1 MVENSTHDEAKQ
13 GSETAS
19 SSAASHAASTG
30 STDASL
36 ASKRRA
42 PRGGSGNAGTA
53 GVEPGTG
60 KGGNGKGKVI
70 AGVIVAVVIVVA
82 VVLGIVWAQ
91 RSNSTD
97 SAAASG
103 TTQNTMTVGLKLA
116 PTNMDIRNQSGSALD
131 QVLIDNVY
139 EPLVG
144 RDTDNK
150 VTAGL
155 AESWD
160 VSQDATTYT
169 FHLHDGMTFS
179 NGDTL
184 DADDVVWSLNQL
196 LEKKYASYDQLRNIE
211 SITAKDANTV
221 VIALSAPYSDLL
233 WSLSGR
239 PGLVFDE
246 EADYDAKTE
255 AIGSGPYLLKSFK
268 ENESVTLERNTKYW
282 GSKKATIPTIVL
294 RYYADDNAALNA
306 FKSGSIQVLAPV
318 MNAKM
323 TASLEGD
330 DRFVVGQGEDTDK
343 YVLGMNNKGTALSNI
358 KVRQA
363 IRYAIDH
370 DEIIA
375 SRGGV
380 DAKLGGPIPS
390 LDPGYEDLTD
400 LYPHD
405 IEKAKTLLKE
415 AGYDEDNPLTLR
427 LEYANTYGT
436 EFGEQLK
443 SQLKEVGIDLDVKVV
458 EFSTWLQDV
467 YTNHDYDLSLVD
479 HNESHDFYQ
488 WADPTYYYGYD
499 SKEVQELYAKSL
511 AATDATQQAEYL
523 KQAARKVSEDAAA
536 DWLLNYR
543 VTTAYDRGVSGFP
556 MNLNQ
561 SRLPLASVDYKK

>member
-1 MVENSTHDEAKQ
+1 MSDTTQGDVPEEAAQ
-13 GSETAS
+13 T
-19 SSAASHAASTG
+19 AASG

-36 ASKRRA
+36 ASQRKPSRTGRA
-42 PRGGSGNAGTA
+42 HTSGPGSGDGS
-53 GVEPGTG
+53 G
-60 KGGNGKGKVI
+60 GGNRNRGKWI
-70 AGVIVAVVIVVA
+70 AGIIIAVVVVVA
-82 VVLGIVWAQ
+82 VVLGVVWSRRTA
-91 RSNSTD
+91 SSENG
-97 SAAASG
+97 AAG
-103 TTQNTMTVGLKLA
+103 TTQETMTVGLKLA

-144 RDTDNK
+144 RNAENK
-150 VTAGL
+150 TTAGL
-155 AESWD
+155 AKSWD
-160 VSQDATTYT
+160 VSDDATTYT
-169 FHLHDGMTFS
+169 FHLNEGMTFS
-179 NGDTL
+179 NRDAL
-184 DADDVVWSLNQL
+184 DSEDVVWSLNQL
-196 LEKKYASYDQLRNIE
+196 LEKKYAGYDLLRNID
-211 SITAKDANTV
+211 SIAAQDANTV
-221 VIALSAPYSDLL
+221 VIKLTAPYSDLL

-239 PGLVFDE
+239 PGLVFDKD
-246 EADYDAKTE
+246 AQYDAKTE
-255 AIGSGPYLLKSFK
+255 AIGSGPYLLKSFR
-268 ENESVTLERNTKYW
+268 ENDSVTLERNENYW
-282 GSKKATIPTIVL
+282 GSKKATIKTIVL

-323 TASLEGD
+323 TSSLTSDG
-330 DRFVVGQGEDTDK
+330 RFVVGQGDGTDK
-343 YVLGMNNKGTALSNI
+343 YVLGMNNKGAVLSNI

-363 IRYAIDH
+363 IRYAINH

-380 DAKLGGPIPS
+380 DATLGGPIPS

-400 LYPHD
+400 LYPHNVN
-405 IEKAKTLLKE
+405 KAKELLKE

-443 SQLKEVGIDLDVKVV
+443 SQLKEVGIDLQVKVV

-499 SKEVQELYAKSL
+499 SKEVQDLYAKSL
-511 AATDATQQAEYL
+511 AATDESQQEEYL

-543 VTTAYDRGVSGFP
+543 VTTAYDKGVTGFP

>member
-1 MVENSTHDEAKQ
+1 MSRTTNDGPINSQSLDESATPSAQ
-13 GSETAS
+13 PAGSTT
-19 SSAASHAASTG
+19 STG

-36 ASKRRA
+36 TAKQRSKSGKN
-42 PRGGSGNAGTA
+42 GGSKKILGI
-53 GVEPGTG
+53 
-60 KGGNGKGKVI
+60 VI
-70 AGVIVAVVIVVA
+70 AVLAVIAIVI
-82 VVLGIVWAQ
+82 GIVWATRP
-91 RSNSTD
+91 RSD
-97 SAAASG
+97 SAATA
-103 TTQNTMTVGLKLA
+103 TTADSLTVGLKLA

-144 RDTDNK
+144 RDSENK
-150 VTAGL
+150 VTKGL
-155 AESWD
+155 ASSWD
-160 VSQDATTYT
+160 VSSDALTYT
-169 FHLHDGMTFS
+169 FHLNKAMSFS
-179 NGDTL
+179 NGDVL
-184 DADDVVWSLNQL
+184 DSEDVVWSLNEL
-196 LEKKYASYDQLRNIE
+196 LKNEYASSEQLRNID
-211 SITAKDANTV
+211 SITADGTDTV
-221 VIALSAPYSDLL
+221 VIKLSAPYSDLL

-239 PGLVFDE
+239 PGLVLDKD
-246 EADYDAKTE
+246 AQYDAKTE

-268 ENESVTLERNTKYW
+268 ENDSVTLERNEKYW
-282 GSKKATIPTIVL
+282 GATKAAIKNVTL

-323 TASLEGD
+323 TTSLKND
-330 DRFVVGQGEDTDK
+330 DRFVVGQGDDTDK
-343 YVLGMNNKGTALSNI
+343 YVLGMNNKGAVLSN
-358 KVRQA
+358 KSVRQA
-363 IRYAIDH
+363 IRYAIDR

-380 DAKLGGPIPS
+380 DATLGGPIPS

-405 IEKAKTLLKE
+405 VEKAKALLKE
-415 AGYDEDNPLTLR
+415 AGYDENNPLKLN

-443 SQLKEVGIDLDVKVV
+443 SQLAKVNIDLNVKVV

-499 SKEVQELYAKSL
+499 SKEVQDLYAKSL
-511 AATDATQQAEYL
+511 AATDADQQADYL
-523 KQAARKVSEDAAA
+523 KQAARTVSEDAAA

-543 VTTAYDRGVSGFP
+543 VTTAYDKSVSGFP

-561 SRLPLASVDYKK
+561 SRLPLAGVSYKK

>member
-1 MVENSTHDEAKQ
+1 MSRTTNDGPINSQSPDESATPSAQ
-13 GSETAS
+13 PAGSTT
-19 SSAASHAASTG
+19 STG

-36 ASKRRA
+36 TAKQRSKSGKNGGSKRIL
-42 PRGGSGNAGTA
+42 GI
-53 GVEPGTG
+53 
-60 KGGNGKGKVI
+60 VI
-70 AGVIVAVVIVVA
+70 AVLAVIAIVI
-82 VVLGIVWAQ
+82 GIVWATRP
-91 RSNSTD
+91 RSD
-97 SAAASG
+97 SAATATPADSL
-103 TTQNTMTVGLKLA
+103 TVGLKLA

-144 RDTDNK
+144 RDSENK
-150 VTAGL
+150 VTKGL
-155 AESWD
+155 ASSWD
-160 VSQDATTYT
+160 VSSDALTYT
-169 FHLHDGMTFS
+169 FHLNKAMSFS
-179 NGDTL
+179 NGDVL
-184 DADDVVWSLNQL
+184 DSEDVVWSLNEL
-196 LEKKYASYDQLRNIE
+196 LKNEYASSEQLRNID
-211 SITAKDANTV
+211 SITADGTDTV
-221 VIALSAPYSDLL
+221 VIKLSAPYSDLL

-239 PGLVFDE
+239 PGLVLDKD
-246 EADYDAKTE
+246 AQYDAKTE

-268 ENESVTLERNTKYW
+268 ENDSVTLERNEKYW
-282 GSKKATIPTIVL
+282 GDTKAAIKNVTL

-323 TASLEGD
+323 TTSLKND
-330 DRFVVGQGEDTDK
+330 DRFVVGQGNDTDK
-343 YVLGMNNKGTALSNI
+343 YVLGMNNKGAVLSN
-358 KVRQA
+358 KSVRQA
-363 IRYAIDH
+363 IRYAIDR

-380 DAKLGGPIPS
+380 DATLGGPIPS

-405 IEKAKTLLKE
+405 VEKAKVLLKE
-415 AGYDEDNPLTLR
+415 AGYDENNPLKLN

-443 SQLKEVGIDLDVKVV
+443 SQLAKVNIDLNVKVV

-488 WADPTYYYGYD
+488 WADPMYYYGYD
-499 SKEVQELYAKSL
+499 SKEVQDLYAKSL
-511 AATDATQQAEYL
+511 AATDADQQADYL
-523 KQAARKVSEDAAA
+523 KQAARTVSEDAAA

-543 VTTAYDRGVSGFP
+543 VTTAYDKSVSGFP

-561 SRLPLASVDYKK
+561 SRLPLAGVSYKK

>member
-1 MVENSTHDEAKQ
+1 MSRTTNDGPINSQSPDESATPSARPA
-13 GSETAS
+13 GSTT
-19 SSAASHAASTG
+19 STG

-36 ASKRRA
+36 TAKQRSKSGKN
-42 PRGGSGNAGTA
+42 GGSKKILGI
-53 GVEPGTG
+53 
-60 KGGNGKGKVI
+60 VI
-70 AGVIVAVVIVVA
+70 AVLAVIAIVI
-82 VVLGIVWAQ
+82 GIVWAT
-91 RSNSTD
+91 RPKSD
-97 SAAASG
+97 SPATG
-103 TTQNTMTVGLKLA
+103 TTADSLTVGLKLA

-144 RDTDNK
+144 RDSENK
-150 VTAGL
+150 VTKGL
-155 AESWD
+155 ASSWD
-160 VSQDATTYT
+160 VSSDALIYT
-169 FHLHDGMTFS
+169 FHLNKAMSFS
-179 NGDTL
+179 NGDVL
-184 DADDVVWSLNQL
+184 DSEDVVWSLNEL
-196 LEKKYASYDQLRNIE
+196 LKNEYASSDQLRNID
-211 SITAKDANTV
+211 SITADGTDTV
-221 VIALSAPYSDLL
+221 VIKLSAPYSDLL

-239 PGLVFDE
+239 PGLVLDKD
-246 EADYDAKTE
+246 AQYDAKTE

-268 ENESVTLERNTKYW
+268 ENDSVTLERNEKYW
-282 GSKKATIPTIVL
+282 GDTKAAIKNVTL

-323 TASLEGD
+323 TTSLKND
-330 DRFVVGQGEDTDK
+330 DRFVVGQGDDTDK
-343 YVLGMNNKGTALSNI
+343 YVLGMNNKGAVLSN
-358 KVRQA
+358 KSVRQA
-363 IRYAIDH
+363 IRYAIDR

-380 DAKLGGPIPS
+380 DATLGGPIPS

-405 IEKAKTLLKE
+405 VEKAKVLLKE
-415 AGYDEDNPLTLR
+415 AGYDENNPLKLN

-443 SQLKEVGIDLDVKVV
+443 SQLAKVNIDLNVKVV

-499 SKEVQELYAKSL
+499 SKEVQDLYAKSL
-511 AATDATQQAEYL
+511 AATDADQQADYL
-523 KQAARKVSEDAAA
+523 KQAARTVSEDAAA

-543 VTTAYDRGVSGFP
+543 VTTAYDKSVSGFP

-561 SRLPLASVDYKK
+561 SRLPLAGVSYKK

>member
-1 MVENSTHDEAKQ
+1 MSNTTQGDVPEEAAQ
-13 GSETAS
+13 T
-19 SSAASHAASTG
+19 AASG

-36 ASKRRA
+36 ASQRKSSRTGRA
-42 PRGGSGNAGTA
+42 RTSGPGSDGGQG
-53 GVEPGTG
+53 
-60 KGGNGKGKVI
+60 GGNHNRGKWI
-70 AGVIVAVVIVVA
+70 AGIIIAVVVVVA
-82 VVLGIVWAQ
+82 VILGVVWS
-91 RSNSTD
+91 RRTTPSENG
-97 SAAASG
+97 ASG
-103 TTQNTMTVGLKLA
+103 TTQETMTVGLKLA

-131 QVLIDNVY
+131 QVLIDNIY

-144 RDTDNK
+144 RNAENK
-150 VTAGL
+150 TTAGL
-155 AESWD
+155 AKSWD
-160 VSQDATTYT
+160 VSDDATTYT
-169 FHLHDGMTFS
+169 FHLNEGMTFS
-179 NGDTL
+179 NGDAL
-184 DADDVVWSLNQL
+184 DSEDVVWSLNQL
-196 LEKKYASYDQLRNIE
+196 LEKKYAGYDLLRNID
-211 SITAKDANTV
+211 SIAAQDANTV
-221 VIALSAPYSDLL
+221 VIKLTAPYSDLL

-239 PGLVFDE
+239 PGLVFDKD
-246 EADYDAKTE
+246 AQYDAKTE
-255 AIGSGPYLLKSFK
+255 AIGSGPYLLKSFR
-268 ENESVTLERNTKYW
+268 ENDSVTLERNENYW
-282 GSKKATIPTIVL
+282 GTKKATIKTIIL

-323 TASLEGD
+323 TSSLTSD
-330 DRFVVGQGEDTDK
+330 DRFVVGQGDGTDK
-343 YVLGMNNKGTALSNI
+343 YVLGMNNKGTVLSNI

-363 IRYAIDH
+363 IRYAINH

-380 DAKLGGPIPS
+380 DAALGGPIPS

-400 LYPHD
+400 LYPHNVN
-405 IEKAKTLLKE
+405 KAKELLKE
-415 AGYDEDNPLTLR
+415 AGYDDDNPLTLR

-443 SQLKEVGIDLDVKVV
+443 SQLKEVGIDLQVKVV

-499 SKEVQELYAKSL
+499 SKEVQDLYAKSL
-511 AATDATQQAEYL
+511 AATDESQQEEYL

-543 VTTAYDRGVSGFP
+543 VTTAYDKGVTGFP

>member
-1 MVENSTHDEAKQ
+1 MSDTTQGDVPEEAAR
-13 GSETAS
+13 T
-19 SSAASHAASTG
+19 AASG

-36 ASKRRA
+36 ASQRKPSRTGRA
-42 PRGGSGNAGTA
+42 HTSGPGSGDGS
-53 GVEPGTG
+53 G
-60 KGGNGKGKVI
+60 GGNRNRGKWI
-70 AGVIVAVVIVVA
+70 AGIIIAVVVVVA
-82 VVLGIVWAQ
+82 VILGVVWSRRTA
-91 RSNSTD
+91 SSENG
-97 SAAASG
+97 AAG
-103 TTQNTMTVGLKLA
+103 TTQETMTVGLKLA

-144 RDTDNK
+144 RNAENK
-150 VTAGL
+150 TTAGL
-155 AESWD
+155 AKSWD
-160 VSQDATTYT
+160 VSDDATTYT
-169 FHLHDGMTFS
+169 FHLNEGMTFS
-179 NGDTL
+179 NGDAL
-184 DADDVVWSLNQL
+184 DSEDVVWSLNQL
-196 LEKKYASYDQLRNIE
+196 LEKKYAGYDLLRNVD
-211 SITAKDANTV
+211 SIAAQDADTV
-221 VIALSAPYSDLL
+221 VIKLTAPYSDLL

-239 PGLVFDE
+239 PGLVFDKD
-246 EADYDAKTE
+246 AQYDAKTE
-255 AIGSGPYLLKSFK
+255 AIGSGPYLLKSFR
-268 ENESVTLERNTKYW
+268 ENDSVTLERNENYW
-282 GSKKATIPTIVL
+282 GSKKATIKTIVL

-323 TASLEGD
+323 TSSLTSD
-330 DRFVVGQGEDTDK
+330 DRFVVGQGDGTDK
-343 YVLGMNNKGTALSNI
+343 YVLGMNNKGSVLSNI

-363 IRYAIDH
+363 IRYAINH

-380 DAKLGGPIPS
+380 DATLGGPIPS

-400 LYPHD
+400 LYPHNVN
-405 IEKAKTLLKE
+405 KAKELLKE

-443 SQLKEVGIDLDVKVV
+443 SQLKEVGIDLQVKVV

-499 SKEVQELYAKSL
+499 SKEVQDLYAKSL
-511 AATDATQQAEYL
+511 AATDESQQEEYL

-543 VTTAYDRGVSGFP
+543 VTTAYDKGVTGFP